1 MSSNRSLPTT
11 RHDLDGGAFLINE
24 DGCDNILRVASSGN
38 LTVSPS
44 HPPSL
49 TPTPTVN
56 WKDELYAADSFRG
69 GMRALSRVLPSWLP
83 VVGFLSALGL
93 YYATFRVRLFISQ
106 WRLEERRRAER
117 RYALLDTLRGVPMG
131 PVGAVEPLGEDDI
144 DEEDEDEDDE
154 TAVSMRDIEEFRS
167 SLGIRLPRDEDLLSM
182 VERMLMVDPIP
193 DGWVLYRTAAGII
206 RFMNLNTQELFFFHP
221 SKRKEKSYIDAE
233 LKKRNRQAMES
244 KYNFYSEDE
253 GFNLFPMPNRGPQFL
268 TTASGL
274 LPIDFGDESNPG
286 EEDDT
291 QTNAF
296 KRMFHYFL
304 EREQKRIEQDVVRS
318 RCSIVHR
325 TKEAMGAGSAVGV
338 SGPSSSSVSAPS
350 DVSGGA
356 VLGISGGNHNSTSSK
371 SGVGTGGTA
380 VCAESGQ
387 SFQRSPVSMFAP
399 MTYRVVLS
407 SAIHGNRCGNSK

>member
-1 MSSNRSLPTT
+1 MSFAASDNVPQSFKQSL
-11 RHDLDGGAFLINE
+11 
-24 DGCDNILRVASSGN
+24 
-38 LTVSPS
+38 
-44 HPPSL
+44 
-49 TPTPTVN
+49 N
-56 WKDELYAADSFRG
+56 WKDELYAAETFRDG
-69 GMRALSRVLPSWLP
+69 IYAISRVVPSWVP
-83 VVGFLSALGL
+83 AVGLLSALGI

-117 RYALLDTLRGVPMG
+117 RYELLDTLRGVPMG
-131 PVGAVEPLGEDDI
+131 PVGTVEPLGDDDV
-144 DEEDEDEDDE
+144 DEEDEEEDDE

-167 SLGIRLPRDEDLLSM
+167 SLGIRLPRDEDLLSI

-221 SKRKEKSYIDAE
+221 GKRKEKSYIDAE

-253 GFNLFPMPNRGPQFL
+253 GFNLFPISNRGPQS
-268 TTASGL
+268 TTMASGP
-274 LPIDFGDESNPG
+274 LPIDFGDDGNPG

-296 KRMFHYFL
+296 KRLFHYFL

-318 RCSIVHR
+318 RCSMAHR
-325 TKEAMGAGSAVGV
+325 TKEAVGVGIPGGV
-338 SGPSSSSVSAPS
+338 SGPSLSSATVLS

-356 VLGISGGNHNSTSSK
+356 SVSGSGGNHNATSSK
-371 SGVGTGGTA
+371 SGVGVGGA
-380 VCAESGQ
+380 AGGAEGGQ
-387 SFQRSPVSMFAP
+387 SSQRSPVSMLPP

-407 SAIHGNRCGNSK
+407 SAIHGSRGGNAK